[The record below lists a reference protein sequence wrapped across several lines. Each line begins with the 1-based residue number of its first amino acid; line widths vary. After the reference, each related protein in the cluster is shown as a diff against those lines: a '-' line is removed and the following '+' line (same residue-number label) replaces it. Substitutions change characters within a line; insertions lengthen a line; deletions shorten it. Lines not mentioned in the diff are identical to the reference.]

1 MKGVSPLIAAV
12 LLIALTVTI
21 AVIVTTWTS
30 GFTTSTQA
38 GTENKSKEIVGCSGA
53 LLEIESVYISVLS
66 NGHTNATAVVK
77 NAGLVDNL
85 QIMSAQ
91 LYTTNGTNISAIN
104 LPIQNVDRGSILTLT
119 FPRTTLTVCP
129 GNLSRI
135 VVQSSCPSAADTYDV
150 QYEPPTC
157 S

>member
-21 AVIVTTWTS
+21 AIIVTTWSS
-30 GFTTSTQA
+30 GFTTSSQV

-53 LLEIESVYISVLS
+53 ILEIEAVYVSVIAD
-66 NGHTNATAVVK
+66 GRTNATAVVK
-77 NAGLVDNL
+77 NGGLVDNL
-85 QIMSAQ
+85 QIISAQ

-104 LPIQNVDRGSILTLT
+104 LPIQNLDRGGIVTLT
-119 FPRTTLTVCP
+119 FPRTTLTACP
-129 GNLSRI
+129 GNLSK
-135 VVQSSCPSAADTYDV
+135 VFVQSSCPGAADTYDV
-150 QYEPPTC
+150 QYEPPNC